1 MTGIWLVW
9 GMDESPVEA
18 HATRDGAEAAALRL
32 AEEWTSKWM
41 ERGPIKAHITSDTMT
56 AYGCDGSSLTA
67 VGFMEVQ
74 P

>member
-1 MTGIWLVW
+1 
-9 GMDESPVEA
+9 MDDSPCEA
-18 HATRDGAEAAALRL
+18 YATRAGAEAAAIRL
-32 AEEWTSKWM
+32 AEEWTKKWM
-41 ERGPIKAHITSDTMT
+41 KRGPITAHVKNDTTT